1 MRWLEGVTDLTD
13 MSLGNLREM
22 VMDRE
27 AWHAADHGVS
37 KSQNK
42 NSVVDF
48 TTKYFFPHQ
57 NEFITGG
64 NTIERLHHNIDF

>member
-1 MRWLEGVTDLTD
+1 
-13 MSLGNLREM
+13 
-22 VMDRE
+22 MDRRIGLASVINVHFIGNSKQWLWDTE
-27 AWHAADHGVS
+27 ICQNYIAL

-48 TTKYFFPHQ
+48 TTKYLFPHQ

>member
-1 MRWLEGVTDLTD
+1 MNRRIGLASVINAHFIGNSKQWLWDTEIFQNYIAL
-13 MSLGNLREM
+13 
-22 VMDRE
+22 
-27 AWHAADHGVS
+27 

-64 NTIERLHHNIDF
+64 NTIERLHHNMDF